1 MKASALTISLI
12 LILVPL
18 AGCAGSDGEVN
29 VDLTTE
35 EIQDLIDDNI
45 DDFLNNTTVTVN
57 QENHNNNTTN
67 SQTIVNHNNY
77 TTIESPSSLKSKS
90 GTMPGLTYVDNAPL
104 GPAVLVRED
113 RFAAAAAGNSAA
125 GLNSANLCVGIGTD
139 LEWNMQQWFSANEIA
154 FTSVPAADTAE
165 ATAKFIDGQC
175 DAMAIVSGLL
185 AHEKKAQL
193 DSDGSMGGVDIWV
206 DVRYSDSPGVPFQV
220 ANSLSVIVEQGGDEM
235 ISGFVYILTQVDL
248 IGTCPENSS
257 NTSGCEDFS
266 ITLQL
271 NDLEGVYLE
280 TSCSNGVSRSWSIQN
295 YGNFQMIPGSDLLG
309 SLSGALIGFGLDCTH
324 TLNFYITHMTGDLPS
339 SIDYDMHEHD
349 LSWSDWVY
357 SIVWETRSIEQVN

>member
-1 MKASALTISLI
+1 MKASAFAISMI

-29 VDLTTE
+29 IDLTTE
-35 EIQDLIDDNI
+35 EIQELIDDNI

-67 SQTIVNHNNY
+67 SQTIVNHYNN
-77 TTIESPSSLKSKS
+77 TTIEQPSSLKSKS
-90 GTMPGLTYVDNAPL
+90 GAMPGLAYVDDAPM

-266 ITLQL
+266 ITLQ

-280 TSCSNGVSRSWSIQN
+280 TSCSNGVSNSWSIQ
-295 YGNFQMIPGSDLLG
+295 YDLDGSLLG
-309 SLSGALIGFGLDCTH
+309 ALSEALIGFGLDCTH
-324 TLNFYITHMTGDLPS
+324 TLNFYITHMTEDLPS
-339 SIDYDMHEHD
+339 STDYDMHEHD

>member
-18 AGCAGSDGEVN
+18 TGCAGSDGEVN

-77 TTIESPSSLKSKS
+77 TTIEQPSSLKSKS

-113 RFAAAAAGNSAA
+113 RFAAAAAGNSAT
-125 GLNSANLCVGIGTD
+125 GLDGANICVGIGTD
-139 LEWNMQQWFSANEIA
+139 LEWNMQQWFSANEID
-154 FTSVPAADTAE
+154 FTSVPVADTAE
-165 ATAKFIDGQC
+165 ATAKFIDGSC
-175 DAMAIVSGLL
+175 DAMTFVSGLL

-266 ITLQL
+266 ITLQ

-280 TSCSNGVSRSWSIQN
+280 TSCSNGVSNSWSIQHDLD
-295 YGNFQMIPGSDLLG
+295 GSLLG
-309 SLSGALIGFGLDCTH
+309 ALSEALIGFGLDCTH
-324 TLNFYITHMTGDLPS
+324 ALNFYITHVIEDLPS
-339 SIDYDMHEHD
+339 STDYDMHEHD